1 MKAIK
6 NITTSLFLLI
16 VLQAC
21 NSDVFVDDFR
31 PSATEITVD
40 GNDGKASIRFASG
53 EWDVL
58 NVFTVY
64 GSYLSCTAYDMKG
77 NVNPGSTLTGL
88 GKIVCQDD
96 VISFTVERSTSREVT
111 VTDIENISNSDYS
124 FDIMASNDYESHTV
138 SITIPAM
145 GKYVIDRIDYS
156 LSPLFY
162 SANGMEYDY
171 GFKINNNS
179 SNPQTYILKPY
190 WEKWHKVRFILE
202 DGYAN
207 ALEEGQDVEIPCAD
221 SDGSLSM
228 KGDRVRFSTEEL
240 RLPLPFDDTEQKE
253 VIIPAN
259 TYQRIQLF
267 LTYEEFDTECTL
279 YATHPKTGKQRIFTG
294 KFRSKMPIDYFV
306 TREDLDKKE
315 E

>member
-40 GNDGKASIRFASG
+40 GDTCASVRFASG
-53 EWDVL
+53 EWDIL
-58 NVFTVY
+58 DVFTANGGY
-64 GSYLSCTAYDMKG
+64 MSCTVYDEEG
-77 NVNPGSTLTGL
+77 NSMPGSTLKGL
-88 GKIVCQDD
+88 GKIVFQDD
-96 VISFTVERSTSREVT
+96 IVSFTVERPTPREVK
-111 VTDIENISNSDYS
+111 VTASENISNSDYH
-124 FDIMASNDYESHTV
+124 FDIMASNDYESHFINV
-138 SITIPAM
+138 AIPPM
-145 GKYVIDRIDYS
+145 GKYMIDRIDYS
-156 LSPLFY
+156 LSPFFY
-162 SANGMEYDY
+162 SANGVEYDH

-207 ALEEGQDVEIPCAD
+207 ALEEGQDIEIPCAN

-306 TREDLDKKE
+306 TRENLDKE

>member
-1 MKAIK
+1 MKDIK
-6 NITTSLFLLI
+6 NITTFLFLLAG
-16 VLQAC
+16 LQAC
-21 NSDVFVDDFR
+21 NSDVFVDDFS

-40 GNDGKASIRFASG
+40 EANGEASVRFASG

-58 NVFTVY
+58 NVFTIY
-64 GSYLSCTAYDMKG
+64 GSYLSCTAYDTEG
-77 NVNPGSTLTGL
+77 NATPGSTLTGL
-88 GKIVCQDD
+88 GKLVCENDIV
-96 VISFTVERSTSREVT
+96 SFTVERPTSREVR
-111 VTDIENISNSDYS
+111 VTAVENVSNSDYC

-138 SITIPAM
+138 SIIIPAM
-145 GKYVIDRIDYS
+145 GKYVIDHIDYS
-156 LSPLFY
+156 LSPFFY
-162 SANGMEYDY
+162 SANGMEYDH

-179 SNPQTYILKPY
+179 SNPLTYILKPY

-207 ALEEGQDVEIPCAD
+207 ALEEGQDIEIPCAN

-259 TYQRIQLF
+259 TYQWIQLF

-279 YATHPKTGKQRIFTG
+279 YATHPKTGKQRTFTG

-306 TREDLDKKE
+306 TREDLDKE